1 MAIIT
6 ETGAADDDDDGGDDD
21 DGDDDKHENMGAMGY
36 ADDWWSTVAADDDVE
51 DEIVDKSVQA
61 NMARGSSK
69 STSGMILQP
78 LRVENGGAET
88 TWNRLSRT
96 SSNNMESLAPK
107 FYTEEE
113 AETEATK
120 QEKRGGSGLLRET
133 LRAGRQA
140 LSLFARPFF
149 PWE

>member
-1 MAIIT
+1 MAITT
-6 ETGAADDDDDGGDDD
+6 ETGAADDDDGGDDDDD
-21 DGDDDKHENMGAMGY
+21 DGDDDEHENMGAMGY

-88 TWNRLSRT
+88 SWFIQHGEFGAEIVYRLQAALSR
-96 SSNNMESLAPK
+96 SAVPGESRGLDSHK
-107 FYTEEE
+107 
-113 AETEATK
+113 
-120 QEKRGGSGLLRET
+120 KR
-133 LRAGRQA
+133 
-140 LSLFARPFF
+140 
-149 PWE
+149 

>member
-1 MAIIT
+1 MAITT
-6 ETGAADDDDDGGDDD
+6 ETGAADDDDGGDDDDD
-21 DGDDDKHENMGAMGY
+21 DGDDDEHENMGAMGY

-107 FYTEEE
+107 FYTVQRPKKK
-113 AETEATK
+113 TRG
-120 QEKRGGSGLLRET
+120 KRGGGQAKKRH
-133 LRAGRQA
+133 GRQ
-140 LSLFARPFF
+140 
-149 PWE
+149 